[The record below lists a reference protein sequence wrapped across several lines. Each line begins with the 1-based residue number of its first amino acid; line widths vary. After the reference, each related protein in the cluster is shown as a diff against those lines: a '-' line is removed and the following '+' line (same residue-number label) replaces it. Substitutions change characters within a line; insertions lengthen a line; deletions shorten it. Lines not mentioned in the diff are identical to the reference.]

1 MRKPSNNAQQEFLP
15 RVSRTTRLAIH
26 GLLAMM
32 LTVWLILIAGLP
44 WPALGQGGAKGNKVF
59 HPDMRNCGGF
69 TSDDAAKLI
78 DLPASRL
85 EARTQKLESASW
97 TCTFSSPDGKGVAF
111 TVSISE
117 NARKASDEME
127 ELRSNLELA
136 AETAPFKD
144 KLPGGAYSEISGPGL
159 GDESVWTDVNGT
171 LTVRKGNITV
181 QVLMP
186 SGKREQIKVAQA
198 FLAKF

>member
-1 MRKPSNNAQQEFLP
+1 MRLP
-15 RVSRTTRLAIH
+15 IH
-26 GLLAMM
+26 GPLAML
-32 LTVWLILIAGLP
+32 LTVWIIAAPP
-44 WPALGQGGAKGNKVF
+44 WPAHGQGGSTGDKVY
-59 HPDMRNCGGF
+59 HLDMRNCGGF
-69 TSDDAAKLI
+69 TSEDAAKI
-78 DLPASRL
+78 VNLPASRL
-85 EARTQKLESASW
+85 AARTQKLESASW
-97 TCTFSSPDGKGVAF
+97 TCTFSSPDGKGVSF
-111 TVSISE
+111 TVSVSA

-127 ELRSNLELA
+127 ELRGNLELA
-136 AETAPFKD
+136 AETPPFKD

-186 SGKREQIKVAQA
+186 SGKMEQIKVAQA